1 MVHSHELPHSRKG
14 RTRGGLLRRDLRRR
28 VVALRD
34 QRGLRREHANRLPD
48 EPAGRQRQRI
58 AIAQAL
64 ALDPT

>member
-1 MVHSHELPHSRKG
+1 
-14 RTRGGLLRRDLRRR
+14 
-28 VVALRD
+28 VALRD